1 MIRNRKS
8 FKNMVIL
15 LTAVMGVLLFLPMIV
30 YGQKSVEEN
39 LSQSE
44 NDSFILNG
52 DWEFYWDQIITPEEF
67 QAGMGEKTGD
77 YPVPIY
83 WTKYKGLNLPSIGEA
98 TYRLRINTNMK
109 DKVLAISTQE
119 IFTEYALWINGEKIS
134 GNGTLGGTTC
144 RYHDPEV
151 IPFNTGNG
159 QIDVV
164 LQIQN
169 PDHFNAGIGQKI
181 VVGTPEQMFTAQSIE
196 EGIDLIIV
204 GICLFAGIYHFN
216 LYLYRKKDYK
226 ILFFSLFCFAVA
238 LRGLFTNTIYIMEIF
253 PELSFNIGSRIVTES
268 IPILLVSMLIYIY
281 YMIDRQIPKWWVQ
294 GMVAVSGVF
303 FILVLVTDTAT
314 YSYLLSLYLI
324 VAMLACGIGFYASIL
339 EARKKNKESI
349 LFFAGVLCIIIGAV
363 NDTLVFY
370 QIVDTGYRLG
380 VGLTAFAVLQSFVMA
395 MQYARMTK
403 ERKELY
409 EKLHQTDLAFMQ
421 AQIKPHFIY
430 NALGAISY
438 SVGRE
443 PAQAKKL
450 SVDFSD
456 YLRGCFDFT
465 NVSGLTTLSK
475 EMDTVK
481 AYLSIEKARF
491 QERLNVE
498 YQIEENPHILIPML
512 CIQPIVEN
520 AVRHG
525 LMTRKDGGT
534 VIIRIWNQDDETRI
548 RVEDNGVG
556 MTPEKLAE
564 IKDMKSSTFGLSN
577 INGRLKLR
585 FGTELEI
592 TSRVNEGT
600 TVEIKVPKQGN

>member
-1 MIRNRKS
+1 
-8 FKNMVIL
+8 
-15 LTAVMGVLLFLPMIV
+15 
-30 YGQKSVEEN
+30 
-39 LSQSE
+39 
-44 NDSFILNG
+44 
-52 DWEFYWDQIITPEEF
+52 
-67 QAGMGEKTGD
+67 
-77 YPVPIY
+77 
-83 WTKYKGLNLPSIGEA
+83 
-98 TYRLRINTNMK
+98 
-109 DKVLAISTQE
+109 
-119 IFTEYALWINGEKIS
+119 
-134 GNGTLGGTTC
+134 
-144 RYHDPEV
+144 
-151 IPFNTGNG
+151 
-159 QIDVV
+159 
-164 LQIQN
+164 
-169 PDHFNAGIGQKI
+169 
-181 VVGTPEQMFTAQSIE
+181 
-196 EGIDLIIV
+196 
-204 GICLFAGIYHFN
+204 
-216 LYLYRKKDYK
+216 
-226 ILFFSLFCFAVA
+226 
-238 LRGLFTNTIYIMEIF
+238 
-253 PELSFNIGSRIVTES
+253 
-268 IPILLVSMLIYIY
+268 
-281 YMIDRQIPKWWVQ
+281 
-294 GMVAVSGVF
+294 
-303 FILVLVTDTAT
+303 
-314 YSYLLSLYLI
+314 
-324 VAMLACGIGFYASIL
+324 
-339 EARKKNKESI
+339 
-349 LFFAGVLCIIIGAV
+349 
-363 NDTLVFY
+363 
-370 QIVDTGYRLG
+370 
-380 VGLTAFAVLQSFVMA
+380 
-395 MQYARMTK
+395 
-403 ERKELY
+403 
-409 EKLHQTDLAFMQ
+409 MQ

-430 NALGAISY
+430 NALVAISY

-450 SVDFSD
+450 IVDFSD

-600 TVEIKVPKQGN
+600 TVEIKVPKTGKLSIF